1 MGEVQ
6 GTAVV
11 PIHADIIYKL
21 TQNIRY
27 YMLRTSLFILTL
39 LLPASVLGQ
48 GTLEDYHRSQE
59 IKEAFRG
66 AVLHQMIGQPSWIGD
81 SNQFWY
87 RRSVSGGSHFIRV
100 NADQEIQELAFDH
113 ERLAGVLSEKSGEE
127 FTGETLPFYT
137 FEYKEDF
144 REIEFAFEG
153 ENYLCSLIS
162 YECESREDDRERPS
176 HPTWGVWD
184 HEREPVILSH
194 SRSSSLSPDETKEAL
209 IENYNLLIRDVES
222 GAILMK
228 SSDGSEG
235 NYYDFHSIQW
245 SPDSRNI
252 AVKRVAP
259 GYDRKIHYVE
269 SSPAEQRQPRYLSR
283 TYIKPGDQLDVEQ
296 PVLFR
301 IEEGQQ
307 IHVDRSLFPNAYSQ
321 TGFRW
326 QKDSRG
332 FTFEYNERGH
342 QRYRII
348 EVDAQTG
355 EPRIVVNE
363 EPETFFSYATSLFR
377 GYSEDGDE
385 IVWMSER
392 DGWRH
397 LYLYDARSGS
407 VKNQIT
413 RGEWVVR
420 NVDHVD
426 WDNRQIWFS
435 AGGYYEDQDP
445 YFIHHFRIDFDGGNL
460 TPLTHEN
467 GTHSVSFS
475 PEREYYTDT
484 WSRVD
489 TPPVTVLKRT
499 SDQSVVLVLEKADH
513 SELVRAG
520 WQAPEPFS
528 AKARDGETDIYG
540 IIIRPTNFDPGQR
553 YPVIEYI
560 YAGPHDHFVPK
571 SFMAYNQMMSLA
583 ETGFIVVQI
592 DGMGT
597 AQRSKAFH
605 DVAWRNLG
613 DAGFPD
619 RILWHQAVAETY
631 DWYDNSKVGIYGR
644 SAGGQSSLGGL
655 LFHPEHY
662 HVAVSSVGCHDNR
675 MDKIWWNEQWMG
687 WPVDEHYSAASN
699 VDHAHKLQGN
709 VLLVVGE
716 LDTNVDPASTYQVA
730 DALIKAGKDFDFL
743 TIPGADHA
751 SIGIYEERKRMD
763 YFIRHL
769 HGITPP
775 SWNQITDG
783 EVFPFD

>member
-1 MGEVQ
+1 
-6 GTAVV
+6 
-11 PIHADIIYKL
+11 
-21 TQNIRY
+21 
-27 YMLRTSLFILTL
+27 MLRISAFIITSLLFSAT
-39 LLPASVLGQ
+39 VLAQ
-48 GTLEDYHRSQE
+48 GTLEDYQRSQQ
-59 IKEAFRG
+59 IKETFRG
-66 AVLHQMIGQPSWIGD
+66 AVVHQMAGQPQWIED
-81 SNQFWY
+81 TNQFWY
-87 RRSVSGGSHFIRV
+87 RRTVSGGQHFIKV
-100 NADQEIQELAFDH
+100 DAEGELQEPAFDH
-113 ERLAGVLSEKSGEE
+113 ERLAGVLSDMNSENYEAA
-127 FTGETLPFYT
+127 TLPFNS
-137 FEYKEDF
+137 FEYKDNL
-144 REIEFAFEG
+144 RRIEFTFDG
-153 ENYLCSLIS
+153 SVYVCSLGN
-162 YECESREDDRERPS
+162 YECEKREDDRERPS
-176 HPTWGVWD
+176 RPTWGVWD
-184 HEREPVILSH
+184 HERQPVDH
-194 SRSSSLSPDETKEAL
+194 SRSRDVSLSPDETKEAF
-209 IENYNLLIRDVES
+209 IENYNLVIRNVES
-222 GAILMK
+222 DEVVLR
-228 SSDGSEG
+228 STDGSEG
-235 NYYDFHSIQW
+235 NYYNFRSIQW
-245 SPDSRNI
+245 SPDSQSL
-252 AVKRVAP
+252 AVYRVVP

-269 SSPAEQRQPRYLSR
+269 SSPENQLQPRHLSR
-283 TYIKPGDQLDVEQ
+283 TYIKPGDQLDLEQ
-296 PVLFR
+296 PVLFKLQ
-301 IEEGQQ
+301 EKEQ
-307 IHVDRSLFPNAYSQ
+307 IVVDRSLFPNAYSQ

-326 QKDSRG
+326 WEDSRA
-332 FTFEYNERGH
+332 FSFEYNERGH
-342 QRYRII
+342 QRYRIM
-348 EVDAQTG
+348 EVDADSG
-355 EPRIVVNE
+355 EPRILINE
-363 EPETFFSYATSLFR
+363 EPETFFSYATSLYR
-377 GYSEDGDE
+377 DYSENGDE

-397 LYLYDARSGS
+397 LYLYDGRLGS

-413 RGEWVVR
+413 SGEWVVR

-445 YFIHHFRIDFDGGNL
+445 YFIHHFRVDFDGGNL
-460 TPLTHEN
+460 TALTNEN
-467 GTHSVSFS
+467 GMHFVSFS
-475 PEREYYTDT
+475 PDREFYTDT

-499 SDQSVVLVLEKADH
+499 SDRSVVMELEQADD
-513 SELVRAG
+513 SALLAAG
-520 WQAPEPFS
+520 WQAPEPFV
-528 AKARDGETDIYG
+528 AKGRDGETDIYG
-540 IIIRPTNFDPGQR
+540 IIIRPTNFDPDQH

-605 DVAWRNLG
+605 DVAWRDLG

-619 RILWHQAVAETY
+619 RILWHEAVAEAY
-631 DWYDNSKVGIYGR
+631 SWYDNSNVGIYGR

-655 LFHPEHY
+655 LFHPDNY

-687 WPVDEHYSAASN
+687 WPIDDHYAAASN
-699 VDHAHKLQGN
+699 VDNAHKLQGN

-743 TIPGADHA
+743 TIPGADHG